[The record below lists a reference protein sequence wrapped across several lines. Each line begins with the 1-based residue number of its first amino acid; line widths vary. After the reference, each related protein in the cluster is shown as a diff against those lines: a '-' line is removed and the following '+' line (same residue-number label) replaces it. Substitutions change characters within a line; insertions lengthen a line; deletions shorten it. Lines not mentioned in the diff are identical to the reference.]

1 VASVAPEPDHGWY
14 GFGTGH
20 VHERAVTKKG
30 TLMLTDFYIA
40 FSPVCFSLLGLW
52 LVVVQLNT
60 NEWLGDEPHRRRAY
74 GVALHFAL
82 PGLMSLLALVDPQN
96 PDYWRVSFAI
106 IALGG
111 AAVLLAVRGLD
122 GPVRLGHAVH
132 AAGVVLYIL
141 IGVLAIIPHSL
152 LREEAILL
160 TVLVF
165 LGFNVAWLLL
175 SGQEQEPAH
184 APGGATAPTSIPL
197 RDDS

>member
-1 VASVAPEPDHGWY
+1 
-14 GFGTGH
+14 
-20 VHERAVTKKG
+20 
-30 TLMLTDFYIA
+30 MLTDFYIA

-60 NEWLGDEPHRRRAY
+60 REWLGDQPHRRRAY

-96 PDYWRVSFAI
+96 PRYWRVSFAV

-111 AAVLLAVRGLD
+111 AAVLLAVRGPTP
-122 GPVRLGHAVH
+122 GPVRLGQAVH

-175 SGQEQEPAH
+175 SGQEHEPAP
-184 APGGATAPTSIPL
+184 ALGGATAPAAIPL